1 MSDDKRVYF
10 EPNVQPSGGKKSGA
24 VILIVIAIALIA
36 GAVAA
41 GGFFIVKNL
50 DKIKNFEPKLPQ
62 NKYSSFSE
70 YGYSTGDGEVSAD
83 KLSGIDVD
91 WVGGKILI
99 EPYEGETV
107 KLTETGAQSEEM
119 KMRYIV
125 ANGKLSVKYCKSGFN
140 LDINSAK
147 TLTVNVPYGIVFKT
161 VNIDCV
167 GADVT
172 VKDIKTS
179 VFEVDTVSG
188 NIAFSGEAE
197 KIEMNTVSG
206 NSEIYVKTLKKYE
219 VDTVSGKNVLYL
231 SSDISG
237 FKVSFDSVSGNFEN
251 RFAEGSPKTY
261 GDGSVE
267 IDCDTM
273 SGSLII
279 EGFSE

>member
-1 MSDDKRVYF
+1 MSKNKEVYF
-10 EPNVQPSGGKKSGA
+10 QPNVQPSGKKSSG
-24 VILIVIAIALIA
+24 VILIVIAIALIV

-70 YGYSTGDGEVSAD
+70 YGYSTGDGEASAD
-83 KLSGIDVD
+83 KLSGLEID
-91 WVGGKILI
+91 WVGGDILI

-107 KLTETGAQSEEM
+107 KLTETGAQSEEL

-147 TLTVNVPYGIVFKT
+147 TLKINVPYGLVFKT

-167 GADVT
+167 SADVT
-172 VKDIKTS
+172 VKDIKTKD
-179 VFEVDTVSG
+179 FKVDTVSG
-188 NIAFSGEAE
+188 NIIFSGEAE
-197 KIEMNTVSG
+197 GIDMDTVSG
-206 NSEIYVKTLKKYE
+206 NSEIHVKTLKKYDI
-219 VDTVSGKNVLYL
+219 DTVSGKNVLYL
-231 SSDISG
+231 PSDIAG

-251 RFAEGSPKTY
+251 RFAEGSPKIY
-261 GDGSVE
+261 GDGSVK